1 MFLSAII
8 PAAGYGKRLKSNISK
23 PLVKIGNTPILIR
36 TLRALNNVV
45 PIKEIILVVNKKD
58 ICKLKDIISR
68 QRIKKLKCIVLG
80 GKRRQDSV
88 RNGLK
93 YLDKRCDFVL
103 IHDGARPF
111 IQKEIVLEVI
121 DEAKRSRAAV
131 TGVALKPTIKRC
143 DSRNHIVETLDR
155 NRLFE
160 IQTPQV
166 FSKELIMKAHER
178 FYRLNVTDDAALV
191 EKLGAKVKL
200 VEGSYLNIKITT
212 PEDLV
217 LAKAINKRLE

>member
-1 MFLSAII
+1 M
-8 PAAGYGKRLKSNISK
+8 
-23 PLVKIGNTPILIR
+23 
-36 TLRALNNVV
+36 
-45 PIKEIILVVNKKD
+45 
-58 ICKLKDIISR
+58 
-68 QRIKKLKCIVLG
+68 
-80 GKRRQDSV
+80 
-88 RNGLK
+88 
-93 YLDKRCDFVL
+93 
-103 IHDGARPF
+103 
-111 IQKEIVLEVI
+111 
-121 DEAKRSRAAV
+121 